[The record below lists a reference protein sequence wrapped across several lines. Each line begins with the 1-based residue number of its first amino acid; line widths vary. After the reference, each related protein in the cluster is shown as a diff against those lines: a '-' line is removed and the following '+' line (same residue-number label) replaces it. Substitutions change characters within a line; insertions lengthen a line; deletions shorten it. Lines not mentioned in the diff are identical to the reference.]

1 MISLIVVITINL
13 APAPAQ
19 FDKAQFGKAHFDV
32 DTFAPEDQAKEVG
45 TFDESKWDECT
56 LE

>member
-19 FDKAQFGKAHFDV
+19 FDKAQFDV
-32 DTFAPEDQAKEVG
+32 DTFAPMAQPREVG
-45 TFDESKWDECT
+45 VWDESRWDECVF
-56 LE
+56 E